1 MGRFPPPPSP
11 SLVKDSTVLSMLPL
25 KPRSTVAL
33 RRSSGKPISLN
44 VDNLDSNEGSA
55 EDDDDANCCDDDDG
69 GEVCLVERGDVGL
82 LREKR
87 CRLDVDEAERKP
99 MPKNLPV
106 LGGSGG
112 GEPSG
117 DLL

>member
-1 MGRFPPPPSP
+1 MGLFPPSP
-11 SLVKDSTVLSMLPL
+11 SLAKVSTVLSMFPL
-25 KPRSTVAL
+25 KPRSTVTL
-33 RRSSGKPISLN
+33 RRSSGKPISFN
-44 VDNLDSNEGSA
+44 VAILDSSEGSVEA
-55 EDDDDANCCDDDDG
+55 ANCDDDDNGG
-69 GEVCLVERGDVGL
+69 GEACLVERGDVGL

-87 CRLDVDEAERKP
+87 WRLEVDEAERRP
-99 MPKNLPV
+99 IPKNLPV